1 MIKIG
6 SLLLLLFLLATA
18 CTKKTEP
25 APETKPVANASPQAS
40 TEAVASKTEPGALRP
55 GEASGSCTARG
66 ETVELKY
73 AYAGRGKRFGNDAT
87 IVLITDKPIPP
98 ESVANEIESQTL
110 LYGGTIKGLEYVV
123 DKDGYW
129 VRFHPSQY
137 QVSKSNQLVDFTI
150 EGDVV
155 RGSDE
160 DKGELTDGKYSRA
173 VKFVA
178 TIIK

>member
-1 MIKIG
+1 M
-6 SLLLLLFLLATA
+6 LLLLLLLVVTG
-18 CTKKTEP
+18 CSKKPPTE
-25 APETKPVANASPQAS
+25 AEKKPTVSASPQAS
-40 TEAVASKTEPGALRP
+40 SGSAQPTTEPGSLRP
-55 GEASGSCTARG
+55 GEASGSYTARG

-87 IVLITDKPIPP
+87 IVLITDKPIPA
-98 ESVANEIESQTL
+98 EAVAAEIESQTL
-110 LYGGTIKGLEYVV
+110 LLDGKIKGLEYVV

-129 VRFHPSQY
+129 IRFHPSQY
-137 QVSKSNQLVDFTI
+137 QESKSSEKSPVVV
-150 EGDVV
+150 EGDLV

>member
-1 MIKIG
+1 MIRVG
-6 SLLLLLFLLATA
+6 SLLLLLLMFASA
-18 CTKKTEP
+18 CTKKADV
-25 APETKPVANASPQAS
+25 APETKPTANASPQAS
-40 TEAVASKTEPGALRP
+40 TETVASKTEPGALRP
-55 GEASGSCTARG
+55 GEATGSYTARG

-87 IVLITDKPIPP
+87 IVLITDKPIPA
-98 ESVANEIESQTL
+98 ESVASEIESQKL
-110 LYGGTIKGLEYVV
+110 LESGEIKGLEYVV

-137 QVSKSNQLVDFTI
+137 QESKSNELLEFKI

-155 RGSDE
+155 RGSDH
-160 DKGELTDGKYSRA
+160 DKGELTDGKYSRT
-173 VKFVA
+173 VKFAA